1 MVPTIFLQSFLC
13 VSKPSFPALPCIVG
27 GDPCKLLSLVS
38 LPNGLRE
45 FQPKWEG
52 GGKRDLGHFLP
63 SFSVKGSASLPVVPV
78 FSLGNPCHHSG
89 SSWMALFLRCNNV
102 ISLSVCLP
110 VHSSVHL
117 SIHLSLTL
125 FLSHISPSLRCG
137 SDFQMLLLSSLIMFP
152 QLTIQFFQ
160 HLYNLL
166 PTNEIL
172 LLNCLTKV
180 PISRQSIDK
189 STYFISI
196 L

>member
-102 ISLSVCLP
+102 ISLSVY
-110 VHSSVHL
+110 L
-117 SIHLSLTL
+117 SIRLFICPSISLSLS
-125 FLSHISPSLRCG
+125 FSLTSLPALGVVVTSRCC
-137 SDFQMLLLSSLIMFP
+137 
-152 QLTIQFFQ
+152 
-160 HLYNLL
+160 Y
-166 PTNEIL
+166 
-172 LLNCLTKV
+172 CLV
-180 PISRQSIDK
+180 
-189 STYFISI
+189 
-196 L
+196 